1 MKRILHSALIIASLI
16 LVGCIKDG
24 RETPEETT
32 LVKIGQIAP
41 DFSAQL
47 YPEGE
52 VRLSSLRG
60 NVVLLTL
67 WDPGC
72 ATCQK
77 EIAVVQKRI
86 IDHFQGEEFSYLPIA
101 RDQDYDAIK
110 SFCEDN
116 GYTFPIG
123 LDPNRA
129 IYHLYA
135 TKYVPRS
142 FIIDREGVIRTIDVE
157 YELDNLDKIITTIEL
172 ML

>member
-1 MKRILHSALIIASLI
+1 MRRFIHSALIVASLI
-16 LVGCIKDG
+16 VVGCINDN

-41 DFSAQL
+41 DFSASL

-52 VRLSSLRG
+52 TRLSSLRG

-77 EIAVVQKRI
+77 EIAVVQERI

-101 RDQDYDAIK
+101 RDQDYNAIK
-110 SFCEDN
+110 SFCEEK
-116 GYTFPIG
+116 GYSFPIG
-123 LDPNRA
+123 LDPERE

-135 TKYVPRS
+135 TKFVPRS
-142 FIIDREGVIRTIDVE
+142 FIIDREGVIRTIEVE
-157 YELDNLDKIITTIEL
+157 YELEKLDKIVATIEQ